1 MSFEVIQCQSLLE
14 AVQRDRLEEVKA
26 RLANEGE
33 DVNTVFLMNRTALH
47 CAVARCNTK
56 MVEVLLKHNVD
67 LKVSIIE
74 ESSLLLSNGL
84 TTVCSLLTLTY
95 ATPTLYQPSSL
106 YLQPDF
112 IFFFLSHPIVDFT
125 DQNLTPF
132 FLRNVILT
140 ATLLSM
146 SCAPRPVHTR
156 TR

>member
-74 ESSLLLSNGL
+74 ESCRIVSECLFSYYQSAYIPIHLLALNLRLLL
-84 TTVCSLLTLTY
+84 Y
-95 ATPTLYQPSSL
+95 KPSSL

-112 IFFFLSHPIVDFT
+112 KIFSFLPKLSST
-125 DQNLTPF
+125 DS
-132 FLRNVILT
+132 IL
-140 ATLLSM
+140 
-146 SCAPRPVHTR
+146 P
-156 TR
+156 